1 MHKEKEL
8 HITLHIRMGH
18 PGRNNNHCH
27 EQAIN

>member
-8 HITLHIRMGH
+8 HITLHIRMRH
-18 PGRNNNHCH
+18 PRNNNHCD